1 MVVCNRAVTR
11 RSFAVFVAAGL
22 LLSAAGVR
30 AKAADPAKAAAWRLG
45 DRLSLAAL
53 LYAQGGQDANVE
65 QFMASIKPL
74 AETMGI
80 AIAPF
85 PPRAATHLDTYGETI
100 VYLVEG
106 GGAEIGRALAE
117 KFGKDP
123 GALYDAAIKSNLL
136 LLLYEQGDDHGI
148 GAVIKARMSEAGVPE
163 QLWIGVVDAIDRKA
177 PQSELKDAV
186 VKMQDGV
193 AAHLAAAKAE

>member
-11 RSFAVFVAAGL
+11 RGFAVFVAAGL

-30 AKAADPAKAAAWRLG
+30 AEAADPVKAAAWRLG

-53 LYAQGGQDANVE
+53 LYAQGGQDAKVE
-65 QFMASIKPL
+65 QFMASINPL

-85 PPRAATHLDTYGETI
+85 PSRAATHLDLYGETI
-100 VYLVEG
+100 LYLVNG
-106 GGAEIGRALAE
+106 AGAEMARALSE
-117 KFGKDP
+117 KFGKDA

-136 LLLYEQGDDHGI
+136 LLLY
-148 GAVIKARMSEAGVPE
+148 
-163 QLWIGVVDAIDRKA
+163 
-177 PQSELKDAV
+177 
-186 VKMQDGV
+186 
-193 AAHLAAAKAE
+193 

>member
-11 RSFAVFVAAGL
+11 RGFAVFVAAGL
-22 LLSAAGVR
+22 LLSAANVR
-30 AKAADPAKAAAWRLG
+30 AEAADPAKATAWRLG

-53 LYAQGGQDANVE
+53 LYAQGGQDAKVE

-85 PPRAATHLDTYGETI
+85 PSRAATHLDLYGETI
-100 VYLVEG
+100 LYLVNG
-106 GGAEIGRALAE
+106 AGAEMARALSE
-117 KFGKDP
+117 KFGKDA

-136 LLLYEQGDDHGI
+136 LLLYEPGDDHGI

-177 PQSELKDAV
+177 PQSELKDTV
-186 VKMQDGV
+186 VKMQDAI
-193 AAHLAAAKAE
+193 AAHLAVAKSE

>member
-1 MVVCNRAVTR
+1 M
-11 RSFAVFVAAGL
+11 FVAAGL
-22 LLSAAGVR
+22 ILSAAGVR
-30 AKAADPAKAAAWRLG
+30 ADAADPAKAAAWRLG

-53 LYAQGGQDANVE
+53 LYAQGGQDATVE

-74 AETMGI
+74 AETIGI

-85 PPRAATHLDTYGETI
+85 PPRAATPVDTYGEAI

-106 GGAEIGRALAE
+106 GGAAIGRALSE
-117 KFGKDP
+117 KFGNGA

-136 LLLYEQGDDHGI
+136 LLLYEPGDDHGI
-148 GAVIKARMSEAGVPE
+148 GAVITARMSEAGIPQ
-163 QLWIGVVDAIDRKA
+163 QLWVGAVEAIDRKA

-186 VKMQDGV
+186 VKMQDAV
-193 AAHLAAAKAE
+193 AAYLAERAE